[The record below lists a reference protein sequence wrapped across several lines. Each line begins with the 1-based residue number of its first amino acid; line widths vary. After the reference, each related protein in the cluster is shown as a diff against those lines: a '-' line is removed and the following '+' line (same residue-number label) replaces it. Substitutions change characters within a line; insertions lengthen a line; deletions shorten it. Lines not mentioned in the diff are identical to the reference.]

1 MPDKGQKTSGRLYVV
16 GVGPGDQELLTI
28 KAARILQHVPV
39 IFAPQKDEQ
48 SASYAHR
55 IIDSLIRKPEQQVIG
70 LVFPMV
76 RDEGQLLL
84 HQQKAADT
92 IWQHIDRGEDC
103 AFVNVGDPYL
113 YGTAIH
119 ALKILEKAH
128 PEVEI
133 EVVPGISSINAAA
146 ARAGVP
152 LAINDERIAI
162 ISGHC
167 EDTFIRETL
176 ETFDTVVFLK
186 VNSVFDRLLGILKEK
201 ELMANSVYVDRCT
214 TEDEVIV
221 RDIRMLKGRK
231 LDYLSLLIVRR

>member
-1 MPDKGQKTSGRLYVV
+1 MSGRLYVV
-16 GVGPGDQELLTI
+16 GVGPGAPDLLTV
-28 KAARILQHVPV
+28 KAARILQQVPV
-39 IFAPQKDEQ
+39 IFAPQKDEK

-55 IIDSLIRKPEQQVIG
+55 TIAGMVNESEQQVIG
-70 LVFPMV
+70 LIFPMV
-76 RDEGQLLL
+76 RDENQLLL
-84 HQQKAADT
+84 HQQMAADR
-92 IWQHIDRGEDC
+92 IWQRLSRGEDC

-119 ALKILEKAH
+119 VLKILQEAH
-128 PEVEI
+128 TEVEI

-167 EDTFIRETL
+167 EDAFIRETL

-186 VNSVFDRLLGILKEK
+186 VNSVLDWLLGILEEK
-201 ELMANSVYVDRCT
+201 KLVENSVYVDRCT

-221 RDIRMLKGRK
+221 RNIRTLKGRK
-231 LDYLSLLIVRR
+231 LDYLSLLIVRK